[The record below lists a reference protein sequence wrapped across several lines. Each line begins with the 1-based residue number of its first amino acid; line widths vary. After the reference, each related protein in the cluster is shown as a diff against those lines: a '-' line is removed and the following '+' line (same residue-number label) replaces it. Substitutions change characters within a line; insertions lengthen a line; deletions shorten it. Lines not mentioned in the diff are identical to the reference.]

1 MYRDLNLIRAPIKEQ
16 MDVLA
21 LVPHFFRGKVDYAA
35 DEIVP
40 DNNLS
45 DFFPVIGLLAQHKA
59 DRLQSQLDCSR
70 RICHGPHF
78 Y

>member
-1 MYRDLNLIRAPIKEQ
+1 MAF
-16 MDVLA
+16 VLP
-21 LVPHFFRGKVDYAA
+21 LENKKKQNTLTHIPHFLRGKVDYAA
-35 DEIVP
+35 DEIIP

-59 DRLQSQLDCSR
+59 DRLQGQFDCSWGVG
-70 RICHGPHF
+70 HSPYF

>member
-1 MYRDLNLIRAPIKEQ
+1 MDKT
-16 MDVLA
+16 DVLTP
-21 LVPHFFRGKVDYAA
+21 VPHFLSGKDDYAA

-45 DFFPVIGLLAQHKA
+45 DFFPVTGFLAQHKA
-59 DRLQSQLDCSR
+59 NRLQGQLDWSWG
-70 RICHGPHF
+70 IGHSPHF

>member
-1 MYRDLNLIRAPIKEQ
+1 MTP
-16 MDVLA
+16 
-21 LVPHFFRGKVDYAA
+21 VPHLLRGKVDYAA

-45 DFFPVIGLLAQHKA
+45 DFFPVTGLLAQHEA
-59 DRLQSQLDCSR
+59 DRLQGQLDCSWG
-70 RICHGPHF
+70 IGHGPHF